1 METKVLCIHLKN
13 AMGKKIQ
20 KLCTRLGIETVFV
33 EENDFLKPLGELA
46 GIKDSVENEKAETEK
61 IETEKI
67 ETEKAETKKA
77 DTEKLEME
85 KEDIHEVAAFSEP
98 MLILVNFTDAL
109 LDRYLKE
116 YKVMHID
123 RIDLKAVL
131 TEHNQKW
138 NVMKLYEELCREREY
153 FR

>member
-61 IETEKI
+61 VETEKV
-67 ETEKAETKKA
+67 ETEKP
-77 DTEKLEME
+77 EME
-85 KEDIHEVAAFSEP
+85 KENIHEVADFSEP
-98 MLILVNFTDAL
+98 MLVLVNFTDAL

-131 TEHNQKW
+131 TEQNQKW
-138 NVMKLYEELCREREY
+138 NVMKLYEELCKEREY

>member
-46 GIKDSVENEKAETEK
+46 GIKDGYENEKVETEK
-61 IETEKI
+61 P
-67 ETEKAETKKA
+67 
-77 DTEKLEME
+77 EME
-85 KEDIHEVAAFSEP
+85 KEDIHEVADFSEP
-98 MLILVNFTDAL
+98 MLVLINFTDAL

-131 TEHNQKW
+131 TEQNQKW
-138 NVMKLYEELCREREY
+138 NVMKLYEELCKEREY

>member
-20 KLCTRLGIETVFV
+20 KLCTRLGIEAVFV

-46 GIKDSVENEKAETEK
+46 GIKDSVENEKAD
-61 IETEKI
+61 TEKI
-67 ETEKAETKKA
+67 ETEKAET
-77 DTEKLEME
+77 EKPEME
-85 KEDIHEVAAFSEP
+85 KEDIHEMADFSEP
-98 MLILVNFTDAL
+98 MLVLVNFTDAL

-138 NVMKLYEELCREREY
+138 NVMKLYEELCKEREY

>member
-20 KLCTRLGIETVFV
+20 KLCTRLGIEAVFV

-46 GIKDSVENEKAETEK
+46 GIKDSVENEKAD
-61 IETEKI
+61 TEKI
-67 ETEKAETKKA
+67 ETEKAET
-77 DTEKLEME
+77 EKPEME
-85 KEDIHEVAAFSEP
+85 KEDIHEMADFSEP
-98 MLILVNFTDAL
+98 MLVLVNFTDAL

-138 NVMKLYEELCREREY
+138 TVMKLYEELCKEREY

>member
-20 KLCTRLGIETVFV
+20 KLCTRLGIEAVFV

-46 GIKDSVENEKAETEK
+46 GIKDSVENEKAD
-61 IETEKI
+61 TEKI
-67 ETEKAETKKA
+67 ETEKAET
-77 DTEKLEME
+77 EKPEME
-85 KEDIHEVAAFSEP
+85 KEDIHEMADFSEP
-98 MLILVNFTDAL
+98 MLVLVNFTDAL

-138 NVMKLYEELCREREY
+138 NVMKLYEELCKESEY